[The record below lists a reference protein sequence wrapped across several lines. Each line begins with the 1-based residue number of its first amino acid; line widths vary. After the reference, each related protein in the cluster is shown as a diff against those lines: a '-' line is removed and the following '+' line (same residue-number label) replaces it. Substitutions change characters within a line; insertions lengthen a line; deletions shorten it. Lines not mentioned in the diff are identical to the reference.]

1 VPELPRLRLS
11 SIDPAEVDRDLVDLV
26 ATEPRLMPHLHLS
39 VQAGDDLILKRMKR
53 RHRRSDVVELCARL
67 RALRPDIAFGA
78 DLIAGFPT
86 ETEAGFARTLELVDD
101 AGLCHLHVFP
111 YSARRGT
118 PAARMPQVPKA
129 LRHERAARLRATGE
143 RALAAFLERQI
154 GRLAQVL
161 VERDGRGRSE
171 TFAPFRI
178 EADGAAVPPGAIV
191 TVLAERIESGFLT
204 GRLAA

>member
-1 VPELPRLRLS
+1 
-11 SIDPAEVDRDLVDLV
+11 
-26 ATEPRLMPHLHLS
+26 
-39 VQAGDDLILKRMKR
+39 MKR

-86 ETEAGFARTLELVDD
+86 ESEAMFARTLELVDD

-129 LRHERAARLRATGE
+129 VRQERAARLRAAGE
-143 RALAAFLERQI
+143 RAMAGFVDRQI

-171 TFAPFRI
+171 PFAPFRI
-178 EADGAAVPPGAIV
+178 EAERAALRPGEIV
-191 TVLAERIESGFLT
+191 TVLAARVESGVLI

>member
-1 VPELPRLRLS
+1 MFQRTL
-11 SIDPAEVDRDLVDLV
+11 DLVD
-26 ATEPRLMPHLHLS
+26 E
-39 VQAGDDLILKRMKR
+39 
-53 RHRRSDVVELCARL
+53 
-67 RALRPDIAFGA
+67 
-78 DLIAGFPT
+78 
-86 ETEAGFARTLELVDD
+86 

-129 LRHERAARLRATGE
+129 IRHERAGRLRRAGE
-143 RALAAFLERQI
+143 RATARFLEREV

-161 VERDGRGRSE
+161 VEQGGRGRSE

-178 EADGAAVPPGAIV
+178 EADGAVLRPGAIV
-191 TVLAERIESGFLT
+191 AALAERIDDGALI